1 MDETRPNE
9 TFLPHTN
16 ARFLKTFDEL
26 LRTIPPTPHLHYFVA
41 QSSWKIIMDHLART
55 RNCSHRH
62 CRAPYVGVTR
72 DHNQNQSYVV
82 PMHPLPGC
90 GKKKP
95 TLRFPELFRERWG
108 KVSVARGLHS
118 FPSALRRRRGHVYKR
133 ETFARSPFLNRKI
146 YKVIKLKLISSSQ
159 IINWNKWIEMEIEEI
174 DLIEKLIGIVRDTW
188 ILWNCFRFKTLV
200 ILWQLKSLIVKYTWV
215 LADWEISYARN
226 RCWDR
231 RLYLDYSNESRRMC
245 CIH

>member
-1 MDETRPNE
+1 MDETRPNK

-82 PMHPLPGC
+82 PMHPSPGC

-159 IINWNKWIEMEIEEI
+159 IINYADWRNWFNRKI
-174 DLIEKLIGIVRDTW
+174 DWDCTWKIREFSGIVLD
-188 ILWNCFRFKTLV
+188 LKHLSYYDNWNHWLLNIRGFWRIERLV
-200 ILWQLKSLIVKYTWV
+200 MPETDVEIVG
-215 LADWEISYARN
+215 
-226 RCWDR
+226 
-231 RLYLDYSNESRRMC
+231 
-245 CIH
+245 CI

>member
-1 MDETRPNE
+1 MDETRPNK

-62 CRAPYVGVTR
+62 CRAPYVGMTR

-90 GKKKP
+90 GKKKTYP
-95 TLRFPELFRERWG
+95 SLSRAIPGAVRESVRGPRAAQLPFRAEETPRTRLQEG
-108 KVSVARGLHS
+108 NICQKSV
-118 FPSALRRRRGHVYKR
+118 P
-133 ETFARSPFLNRKI
+133 
-146 YKVIKLKLISSSQ
+146 
-159 IINWNKWIEMEIEEI
+159 
-174 DLIEKLIGIVRDTW
+174 
-188 ILWNCFRFKTLV
+188 
-200 ILWQLKSLIVKYTWV
+200 KS
-215 LADWEISYARN
+215 
-226 RCWDR
+226 
-231 RLYLDYSNESRRMC
+231 
-245 CIH
+245 